1 MRETQLAR
9 MGAQG
14 FVMIALC
21 LCACLQDFDKFRV
34 QEDGGGGVGG
44 MGGDLSSTTTTTSAT
59 GGMGGEPSTTTTTT
73 AGGMG
78 GEGGTGG
85 SDPCSPTQKLCEG
98 ECVQVNDPDFG
109 CSAEDDACTPC
120 AFDQASAICEAEQ
133 CALGTCDADFEDC
146 DSDPLTGCE
155 ASLLDD
161 VDACGGCL
169 SPCGSITAASC
180 NMGVCEGPCG
190 PIPPSGLFVCWVYDT
205 LPVPPNQ
212 FVGLAGGTADP
223 DQGETIEEKFLDPW
237 CVNPN
242 MGEPFVLCDLGPA
255 EPNWNIQF
263 RGGLHIAP
271 SSGTITGTWDCSTD
285 SCGGQV
291 YVYEDGTEIGS
302 MISDVVTGVITVIPH
317 FNPPGL
323 RNVRVTIP

>member
-1 MRETQLAR
+1 MKPVNVAWALVFAFLWSGCFVDSIGRGVFGSGGEGGETTTSGG
-9 MGAQG
+9 MGGTGGSPDPQTSSTGGMGG
-14 FVMIALC
+14 F
-21 LCACLQDFDKFRV
+21 
-34 QEDGGGGVGG
+34 GGENSGGGG
-44 MGGDLSSTTTTTSAT
+44 MGGD
-59 GGMGGEPSTTTTTT
+59 
-73 AGGMG
+73 
-78 GEGGTGG
+78 GG
-85 SDPCSPTQKLCEG
+85 SGGSPP
-98 ECVQVNDPDFG
+98 VV
-109 CSAEDDACTPC
+109 
-120 AFDQASAICEAEQ
+120 
-133 CALGTCDADFEDC
+133 
-146 DSDPLTGCE
+146 
-155 ASLLDD
+155 
-161 VDACGGCL
+161 
-169 SPCGSITAASC
+169 
-180 NMGVCEGPCG
+180 GPCG

-323 RNVRVTIP
+323 RNVRVNAP